1 MSNSPPGASIE
12 RPHLTLFERIAVWMT
27 WAIAGALFLTIGW
40 HLMEPFDP
48 EGPVS
53 VLSSNGGAL
62 ILVEAA
68 VLAAVCAAVCTV
80 IAGRYAVDVGIFAA
94 SLGLTAVSLRG
105 GTTAYLLLYG
115 TGRDGGVLPA
125 GVLAIRF
132 AVASLG
138 WFVVVMVAAYVCHV
152 VLKLCF
158 PATLRGNA
166 EGGPAELM
174 LTTPVSDVP
183 SFNFGEGRVL
193 PKHTPVS
200 DGLLHTAC
208 VGGIGLMAFRVLMAS
223 SAHRAIH
230 HGQACFVVAAS
241 IWLGCYLAHRI
252 VPVRSSLWALVGVCV
267 TAVVGY
273 LWAAI
278 TSGAG
283 AFPPAIPQSPFMRV
297 LPIQF
302 IGAGAAM
309 AVFMQWSAHMAALED
324 AHARRIATKFK
335 AAS

>member
-1 MSNSPPGASIE
+1 MSNSPAGATIDK
-12 RPHLTLFERIAVWMT
+12 PHLTLIERIAIWMT

-40 HLMEPFDP
+40 RLMEPFDP
-48 EGPVS
+48 EGPISVVS
-53 VLSSNGGAL
+53 SHGGAF
-62 ILVEAA
+62 ILLEAG
-68 VLAAVCAAVCTV
+68 VLAAVCAAVCTL
-80 IAGRYAVDVGIFAA
+80 IAGRYVVDVGIFAA

-132 AVASLG
+132 AVASVG
-138 WFVVVMVAAYVCHV
+138 WFAVVMVAAYVCHL
-152 VLKLCF
+152 VLRLCF
-158 PATLRGNA
+158 PATLRGAA
-166 EGGPAELM
+166 EGGPADLV

-193 PKHTPVS
+193 SKQTPIS
-200 DGLLHTAC
+200 DGLVHTAC
-208 VGGIGLMAFRVLMAS
+208 VAGIGLMAFRVLMAS

-241 IWLGCYLAHRI
+241 IWLGCYIAHRI
-252 VPVRSSLWALVGVCV
+252 VPVRSSLWALLGVCA

-278 TSGAG
+278 TTGAE
-283 AFPPAIPQSPFMRV
+283 AFPPAIPQSPFLRV

-309 AVFMQWSAHMAALED
+309 VVFMQWSAHMAALED
-324 AHARRIATKFK
+324 AHARRIATRFK